1 MLAVPVPLHPDRLRE
16 RGFNQ
21 SELLFRE
28 PLAAL
33 EIPLQSAL
41 VRCRATTPQF
51 GLTAAERSRNL
62 QGAFALA
69 DGGEI
74 AGKKVIIVDD
84 IMTTGTTLLECARVL
99 KSAGAVSV
107 MGIVAASGRK

>member
-1 MLAVPVPLHPDRLRE
+1 MRR
-16 RGFNQ
+16 
-21 SELLFRE
+21 
-28 PLAAL
+28 
-33 EIPLQSAL
+33 
-41 VRCRATTPQF
+41 RATTPQF

-69 DGGEI
+69 DDGEI